1 MTVAD
6 VRAFNRFYTGVIG
19 LLDRGYL
26 SSPYSLTEVRVL
38 FELAAG
44 PREVPDLR
52 AALSLD
58 AGYLS
63 RILTAFDR
71 GGLVTRTPS
80 ERDSRRHV
88 VTLTS
93 RGESVFAELNARSD
107 AEIGALL
114 DRVPAADRA
123 ELVASMRRIER
134 LLTGTPRSYLLRPL
148 RPGDLGWVVNRHGVR
163 YAEECGFDATF
174 EAMVARVAGEY
185 VEHHRPGHEE
195 AWIAEVDGEPVGSIF
210 CVRVDDRTAKL
221 RLLLVEPSARGLGIG
236 ARLVDEC
243 LRFARRVGY
252 ERVVLWTVGGLA
264 ASRHIYEKVGFRIE
278 ESTPRH
284 LFGRDVEAQ
293 TWALDL
299 TRATGQS
306 SGMRTTVPPPAHT
319 PQLDT

>member
-19 LLDRGYL
+19 VLDRGYL
-26 SSPYSLTEVRVL
+26 SSPYSVTEVRVL

-44 PREVPDLR
+44 PCEVPDLR

-63 RILTAFDR
+63 RILGRFDR
-71 GGLVTRTPS
+71 DGLVTRTPS

-88 VTLTS
+88 VTLTP

-114 DRVPAADRA
+114 EPLPAAERA

-148 RPGDLGWVVNRHGVR
+148 RPGDLGWVVQRHGVR
-163 YAEECGFDATF
+163 YAEECGFDQTF
-174 EAMVARVAGEY
+174 EALVARVVGEY
-185 VEHHRPGHEE
+185 GQEHSPDREA
-195 AWIAEVDGEPVGSIF
+195 AWIAEVDGEPVGSVF

-221 RLLLVEPSARGLGIG
+221 RLLLVEPAARGLGIG

-243 LRFARRVGY
+243 LRFARRAGY
-252 ERVVLWTVGGLA
+252 ERVVLWTVAGLA
-264 ASRHIYEKVGFRIE
+264 ASRHIYEKAGFRIDT
-278 ESTPRH
+278 STPER
-284 LFGRDVEAQ
+284 LFGRDVQAQ
-293 TWALDL
+293 TWSLDL
-299 TRATGQS
+299 
-306 SGMRTTVPPPAHT
+306 
-319 PQLDT
+319 

>member
-19 LLDRGYL
+19 VLDRGYL

-44 PREVPDLR
+44 PCEAPDLR
-52 AALSLD
+52 TALNLD

-71 GGLVTRTPS
+71 DGLVTRTPS

-88 VTLTS
+88 VALTP

-114 DRVPAADRA
+114 DRVPPSDRA
-123 ELVASMRRIER
+123 ELVASMRKVER

-163 YAEECGFDATF
+163 YAEECGFDQTF
-174 EAMVARVAGEY
+174 EALVARVAAEY
-185 VEHHRPGHEE
+185 AEHHCPDREA
-195 AWIAEVDGEPVGSIF
+195 AWIAEVDGEPVGSVL
-210 CVRVDDRTAKL
+210 CTRVDDRTAKL
-221 RLLLVEPSARGLGIG
+221 RLLLVEPAARGLGIG

-243 LRFARRVGY
+243 VRFARRAGY
-252 ERVVLWTVGGLA
+252 GRMVLWTVAGLA
-264 ASRHIYEKVGFRIE
+264 ASRHIYEKTGFTLE
-278 ESTPRH
+278 TSTPER

-293 TWALDL
+293 TWSLDL
-299 TRATGQS
+299 R
-306 SGMRTTVPPPAHT
+306 
-319 PQLDT
+319 

>member
-19 LLDRGYL
+19 VLDRSYL

-44 PREVPDLR
+44 PCEVPDLR
-52 AALSLD
+52 TALSLD

-71 GGLVTRTPS
+71 DGLVTRTAS
-80 ERDSRRHV
+80 ARDSRRHV
-88 VTLTS
+88 VALTP

-114 DRVPAADRA
+114 ERVPPADRA

-134 LLTGTPRSYLLRPL
+134 VLTGTSRSYLLRPL

-163 YAEECGFDATF
+163 YAEECGFDQTF
-174 EAMVARVAGEY
+174 EAMVARIAGEY
-185 VEHHRPGHEE
+185 VEHHVPDRES

-221 RLLLVEPSARGLGIG
+221 RMLLVEPAARGLGIG

-243 LRFARRVGY
+243 VRFARRAGY
-252 ERVVLWTVGGLA
+252 ERMVLWTVAGLE
-264 ASRHIYEKVGFRIE
+264 ASRHLYEKVGFTIGKSDPER
-278 ESTPRH
+278 
-284 LFGRDVEAQ
+284 LFGREVEAQ
-293 TWALDL
+293 TWSLDL
-299 TRATGQS
+299 
-306 SGMRTTVPPPAHT
+306 
-319 PQLDT
+319 

>member
-19 LLDRGYL
+19 VLDRGYL
-26 SSPYSLTEVRVL
+26 ASPYSLTEVRVL

-44 PREVPDLR
+44 PREAADLR

-63 RILTAFDR
+63 RILTRFDR
-71 GGLVTRTPS
+71 DGLVTRTVS

-88 VTLTS
+88 VALTPH
-93 RGESVFAELNARSD
+93 GESVFADLNARSD

-114 DRVPAADRA
+114 DRVPPADRV
-123 ELVASMRRIER
+123 ELVASMRKVER

-163 YAEECGFDATF
+163 YAEECGFDQTF
-174 EAMVARVAGEY
+174 EALVARVAGEY
-185 VEHHRPGHEE
+185 GARHCPDHEA

-210 CVRVDDRTAKL
+210 CMRVDDRTAKL
-221 RLLLVEPSARGLGIG
+221 RLLLVEPAARGLGIG

-243 LRFARRVGY
+243 LRFARRAGY
-252 ERVVLWTVGGLA
+252 ERMELWTVAGLA
-264 ASRHIYEKVGFRIE
+264 ASRHLYEKVGFTLD
-278 ESTPRH
+278 ESTPER

-293 TWALDL
+293 TWSLHL
-299 TRATGQS
+299 
-306 SGMRTTVPPPAHT
+306 
-319 PQLDT
+319 

>member
-19 LLDRGYL
+19 VRDRGYL
-26 SSPYSLTEVRVL
+26 ASPYSLTEVRVL

-44 PREVPDLR
+44 PREAADLR

-63 RILTAFDR
+63 RILTRFDR
-71 GGLVTRTPS
+71 DGLVTRTVS

-88 VTLTS
+88 VALTPH
-93 RGESVFAELNARSD
+93 GESVFADLNARSD

-114 DRVPAADRA
+114 DRVPPADRV
-123 ELVASMRRIER
+123 ELVASMRKVER

-163 YAEECGFDATF
+163 YAEECGFDQTF
-174 EAMVARVAGEY
+174 EALVARVAGEY
-185 VEHHRPGHEE
+185 GARHCPDHEA

-210 CVRVDDRTAKL
+210 CMRVDDRTAKL
-221 RLLLVEPSARGLGIG
+221 RLLLVEPAARGLGIG

-243 LRFARRVGY
+243 LRFARRAGY
-252 ERVVLWTVGGLA
+252 ERMELWTVAGLA
-264 ASRHIYEKVGFRIE
+264 ASRHLYEKVGFTLD
-278 ESTPRH
+278 ESTPER

-293 TWALDL
+293 TWSLHL
-299 TRATGQS
+299 
-306 SGMRTTVPPPAHT
+306 
-319 PQLDT
+319 